1 MGAALWPGLAL
12 GRAVRYYALA
22 ALTQSDCTHY
32 GAHHAVAALAH
43 ASDDEVVVQGEV
55 QLRRSAE
62 VALGLALALGLG
74 LGLGLVFRVRV
85 RVRVT

>member
-22 ALTQSDCTHY
+22 ALTHSDCTHY

-62 VALGLALALGLG
+62 VALGFS
-74 LGLGLVFRVRV
+74 VRVRV
-85 RVRVT
+85 RVRVSV